1 MKTFRAASALPV
13 LAAAALLGLAGCK
26 VNVDS
31 KSKADVDHAADS
43 AGAAIERAG
52 KGAAKLADKAGK
64 AVEHGADSVQNGVDS
79 HVHVHVGEHRTDS
92 AKSR

>member
-1 MKTFRAASALPV
+1 MKTFRAAPALPAL

-64 AVEHGADSVQNGVDS
+64 AVEHGADAVQNGVDG
-79 HVHVHVGEHRTDS
+79 HVKVHVGDGGGK
-92 AKSR
+92 AKGR